1 MKEEINI
8 TESELKVME
17 VVWGRDTISSK
28 EINQQLE
35 QSEGWNPNTI
45 RTLLTRLEQKEI
57 ITHIKC
63 GRMYIYSAQVPRERF
78 VKQESKKFIQ
88 KFFDGRVSDLV
99 MNFVKE
105 EAVDPKEIERLQ
117 ALLMERNNQD
127 GSTDN

>member
-17 VVWGRDTISSK
+17 VVWAQGIISSK
-28 EINQQLE
+28 EINQELE
-35 QSEGWNPNTI
+35 QSEEWSPNTI
-45 RTLLTRLEQKEI
+45 RTLLTRLEQKGI
-57 ITHIKC
+57 ITHVKS
-63 GRMYIYSAQVPRERF
+63 GRRYIYSAQVPREHF

-99 MNFVKE
+99 MNFVQE
-105 EAVDPKEIERLQ
+105 EAVDQKEIEKLQ

-127 GSTDN
+127 ESVT

>member
-1 MKEEINI
+1 MKKEINI

-17 VVWGRDTISSK
+17 VVWKQDTISSK

-57 ITHIKC
+57 ITHVKS
-63 GRMYIYSAQVPRERF
+63 GRRYIYSAQVPRDHF
-78 VKQESKKFIQ
+78 VKQESQKFIQ
-88 KFFDGRVSDLV
+88 KFFDGKVSNLV
-99 MNFVKE
+99 MNFVQE
-105 EAVDPKEIERLQ
+105 EAVDQNEIEKLQ

-127 GSTDN
+127 GSFN

>member
-57 ITHIKC
+57 ITHIKS

-105 EAVDPKEIERLQ
+105 EAVDPKEIDRLQ